1 MASIVERP
9 KKSGEITYQ
18 VKWRQDGAWQTENFG
33 GEAGDDQAA
42 QFRALVEAHGN
53 QWPHGWTKG
62 IGFVEP
68 EQHPHDRALGEYAHS
83 YADGLNTVDGRTRHD
98 YKRDIE
104 RHFLGAP
111 YTGPDGHAVRL
122 GGLVHT
128 APDGTEHPPTVCNI
142 TQADVNEWVRRQ
154 RHTVTAPDDPEQIL
168 RTKASPKSIANRHGL
183 LYMIFQ
189 SAVEAEPPLRETNPC
204 KKTGL
209 PRQDEGTDEEMVFLE
224 HEEYARISAEIR
236 AFDPAAAD
244 LADFLVGTGM
254 RWGEATALQTRDINW
269 TTGKVNVQR
278 AWKRQDD
285 GSFQLGPPK
294 TKRARRLVKLT
305 ADQLDMLRRHVAGRG
320 PEGWIFRGGQGK
332 AWRHSNFYNRK
343 WARGLDEAIKKGLGK
358 RPRIHDLRHTH
369 VAWLIEQNISP
380 AAIQARLGH
389 ESITTT
395 IDRYG
400 HLLNNL
406 DDEISS
412 AVANAMRVVTPAPRE
427 GLRPLRSA

>member
-1 MASIVERP
+1 MASIRKRE
-9 KKSGEITYQ
+9 KKDGSATYQ
-18 VKWRQDGAWQTENFG
+18 VRWLQGGRGGSWEDEKFG
-33 GEAGDDQAA
+33 DEDSAD
-42 QFRALVEAHGN
+42 QFRKLVEAHGN
-53 QWPHGWTKG
+53 QWPHGWVKG
-62 IGFVEP
+62 RGFVEP
-68 EQHPHDRALGEYAHS
+68 ETHPDDHPFGSYAHA
-83 YADGLNTVDGRTRHD
+83 YVDALNTVDDRTKHD

-104 RHFLGAP
+104 RHFLGVKHTDAA
-111 YTGPDGHAVRL
+111 GIERRL

-128 APDGTEHPPTVCNI
+128 AADGVEHPPTICNI

-154 RHTVTAPDDPEQIL
+154 RHAVTAPDDPENVL
-168 RTKASPKSIANRHGL
+168 RAKASAKSVANRHGL
-183 LYMIFQ
+183 LYCVFQ
-189 SAVEAEPPLRETNPC
+189 AAVEAEPPLRETNPC

-209 PRQDEGTDEEMVFLE
+209 PRQDEGSDEEMVFLE
-224 HEEYARISAEIR
+224 HEEYARISIELR
-236 AFDPAAAD
+236 AFDPDAAD

-285 GSFQLGPPK
+285 NTFEIGPPK
-294 TKRARRLVKLT
+294 TRKARRLVKLNE
-305 ADQLDMLRRHVAGRG
+305 DQLAMLRRHVAGRG
-320 PEGWIFRGGQGK
+320 PEDWVFRGGQGK
-332 AWRHSNFYNRK
+332 AWRHSNFYHRK
-343 WARGLDEAIKKGLGK
+343 WERALGEAIKKGLGK

-369 VAWLIEQNISP
+369 VAWLIADNINP

-406 DDEISS
+406 DDEISA
-412 AVANAMRVVTPAPRE
+412 AVTNAMRVVAPRE
-427 GLRPLRSA
+427 GLRPVRSA